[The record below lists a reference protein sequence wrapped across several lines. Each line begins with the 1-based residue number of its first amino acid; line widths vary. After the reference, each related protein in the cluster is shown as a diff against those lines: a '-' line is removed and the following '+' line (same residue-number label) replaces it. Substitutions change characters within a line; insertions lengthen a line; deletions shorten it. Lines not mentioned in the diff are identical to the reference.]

1 MLNESGMED
10 KRFEVCV
17 ERMNRIQI
25 FLVCMTVVLVAYGIS
40 TFLERIAGITV
51 KGEIILLFL
60 VAIICFVL
68 TKFEKYFPTTEMAEV
83 VFRADKVTF
92 IRGKRKRSIFYDD
105 IKEVEKMM
113 IINRY
118 HSDKGYYRVK
128 LKAKGGTYAM
138 YSGENSNE
146 NLDFSEVG
154 LSKIYAEFQNR
165 GVKCC

>member
-1 MLNESGMED
+1 MED

-17 ERMNRIQI
+17 ERMNRIEI
-25 FLVCMTVVLVAYGIS
+25 FLVCMAVILAAYGIGA
-40 TFLERIAGITV
+40 FLERVAGITV

-60 VAIICFVL
+60 VAIICFLL
-68 TKFEKYFPTTEMAEV
+68 TKFEKFFHTTEILQV
-83 VFRADKVTF
+83 VFGADKVTL
-92 IRGKRKRSIFYDD
+92 IRGKRKRSIFYSN

-128 LKAKGGTYAM
+128 IKAKGYSYAM
-138 YSGENSNE
+138 YSGEDSNVR
-146 NLDFSEVG
+146 LDFAEVG
-154 LSKIYAEFQNR
+154 LSKIYAEFQSR